1 VTENKQVLDFAKQD
15 PNAADERHEA
25 GHSGERHH
33 CEAALNEDRSMRH
46 LITSLLLAG
55 SVSSAAVAFQASSGG
70 AAPATV
76 CPLLTR
82 DLVMKVSTTAGRS
95 ALERAKPIE
104 DWVTQES
111 KEAGLPVRPGVSSCK
126 YGRVLLVFN
135 PLARPDQVRNAMRA
149 RTTPYTNY
157 EPVSGVGDAAFFE
170 ANSAYAN
177 LYVWS
182 GSRHFHIEMGAGLD
196 DDAKAM
202 KPNTIALANAIIA
215 QLK

>member
-1 VTENKQVLDFAKQD
+1 
-15 PNAADERHEA
+15 
-25 GHSGERHH
+25 
-33 CEAALNEDRSMRH
+33 MRRV
-46 LITSLLLAG
+46 ITSLLLAS
-55 SVSSAAVAFQASSGG
+55 SVSSAAIAFQAGGGG
-70 AAPATV
+70 AAPVKV
-76 CPLLTR
+76 CSLLTR
-82 DLVMKVSTTAGRS
+82 DLVMKVSTGPGRS

-104 DWVTQES
+104 DWVAQES

-126 YGRVLLVFN
+126 YGRVLLVLN
-135 PLARPDQVRNAMRA
+135 PLARPDQVRTAMRA
-149 RTTPYTNY
+149 RTAPYQNY

-202 KPNTIALANAIIA
+202 RPNTTALANAIIP